1 MFLYL
6 YIDFY
11 DRKTNPRQD
20 DTGDS
25 RRQTQTATV
34 HEVRLSMTNN
44 LTGSDQSAENT
55 TRTGES
61 DERTEN
67 TGDST
72 SNRRRFLLGVG
83 AATALVAGCVSGG
96 DDDGDTGSDGSDN
109 GGDTGSDNGGD
120 TGSDNGGDDGNNG
133 DDSSDNGDDSSDN
146 GADTGGDNGDDTGSD
161 NGGDTGSDDSGDPYG
176 GDDGDD
182 GDPYGGSNG
191 DDSGSNGDGDDGGSD
206 DGGGDD
212 DSGDSPSAEFF
223 DTFQWSSEFRMVTTA
238 EEAGGTA
245 ELVFNDGDR
254 YLTFEGSEGQSSE
267 MYFIDDTVYV
277 VAEGECI
284 VYDSAPFQVPEE
296 PTDIQQEEDL
306 QEQNPDITEVG
317 TDTID
322 GDPVTVYEVDAEM
335 LYTMYVLESGY
346 PRRVE
351 GNGQSVD
358 YYDWGDTDPI
368 EPPDMDC
375 SSPGGGGDGGGNYP

>member
-1 MFLYL
+1 MLLYL

-20 DTGDS
+20 DTGES
-25 RRQTQTATV
+25 RRQTQTATA

-96 DDDGDTGSDGSDN
+96 DDDGDTGSDGSENGGDTGSDN
-109 GGDTGSDNGGD
+109 DGDTGSDNGGD
-120 TGSDNGGDDGNNG
+120 TGSDNGGDGDNG
-133 DDSSDNGDDSSDN
+133 TDSSDN
-146 GADTGGDNGDDTGSD
+146 
-161 NGGDTGSDDSGDPYG
+161 GSDDSGDPYG

-206 DGGGDD
+206 DGGSEDGGSDDGGSDD

-284 VYDSAPFQVPEE
+284 AYDSAPFQVPEE

-351 GNGQSVD
+351 VDGQSVD

-375 SSPGGGGDGGGNYP
+375 SSPGGGGGGGGDYP

>member
-1 MFLYL
+1 MS
-6 YIDFY
+6 D
-11 DRKTNPRQD
+11 N
-20 DTGDS
+20 S
-25 RRQTQTATV
+25 
-34 HEVRLSMTNN
+34 
-44 LTGSDQSAENT
+44 TGSDQRAENT
-55 TRTGES
+55 ARTGES
-61 DERTEN
+61 DERTE
-67 TGDST
+67 TSGDST

-83 AATALVAGCVSGG
+83 AATALVAGCVSGDDDG
-96 DDDGDTGSDGSDN
+96 GSDDGDTGSDDGS
-109 GGDTGSDNGGD
+109 
-120 TGSDNGGDDGNNG
+120 GGDD
-133 DDSSDNGDDSSDN
+133 S
-146 GADTGGDNGDDTGSD
+146 
-161 NGGDTGSDDSGDPYG
+161 DTGSDDSGGDDSDTGSYGSGGDDDGTGNGDDGSGG
-176 GDDGDD
+176 GDDGT
-182 GDPYGGSNG
+182 GNG
-191 DDSGSNGDGDDGGSD
+191 DDGGSDDGNPYGDDDGGSD
-206 DGGGDD
+206 DGGGSGDDDGSDDDGSDD

-238 EEAGGTA
+238 EEVGGMA

-267 MYFIDDTVYV
+267 MYFIGDTVYL

-284 VYDSAPFQVPEE
+284 AYDSAPFQVPEE
-296 PTDIQQEEDL
+296 PTEIQQEEDL

-351 GNGQSVD
+351 MDGQSVD

-368 EPPDMDC
+368 EPPEMDC
-375 SSPGGGGDGGGNYP
+375 TSPGGGGGGNYP